1 MKEKT
6 IQISLRV
13 PLSLAE
19 RLMERA
25 KKEGRTRQ
33 NLILWIL
40 QNQL

>member
-6 IQISLRV
+6 IQISLRI

>member
-6 IQISLRV
+6 IQISLRI

-19 RLMERA
+19 KLKARA
-25 KKEGRTRQ
+25 EKEGRTRQ